1 MAATGL
7 NGGAQLRPRE
17 GKPRDTVE
25 RAFDMAPA
33 PLWNDRDSAIR
44 WHLSASIAEAA
55 CLTRLERRVLM
66 LLYQYYN
73 KDSKTID
80 YPGDAQ
86 FCTRHHVPRRKLVEA
101 LLGLEKGGFILPY
114 RSDIG
119 SAGYFS
125 NAMLLEEAYQRAKR
139 AYPELFAS

>member
-1 MAATGL
+1 V
-7 NGGAQLRPRE
+7 PRS
-17 GKPRDTVE
+17 VE

-33 PLWNDRDSAIR
+33 PLWNDRDSAIK
-44 WHLSASIAEAA
+44 WHLSASIAEAV

-66 LLYQYYN
+66 LLYLYYN
-73 KDSKTID
+73 KGTLSIE
-80 YPGDAQ
+80 YPGDAE
-86 FCTRHHVPRRKLVEA
+86 FCRRHHVPRRKLVEA
-101 LLGLEKGGFILPY
+101 LLGLEKGGFIMPF

-119 SAGYFS
+119 ATGYYS